1 MTFGFPPVDM
11 WLCCKVAVF
20 STAQL
25 ASAPPPLSK
34 MMLNHYLAGLRNV
47 NIFPSLSFNCEYI
60 VTELELCA
68 DSLMVLICV
77 S

>member
-1 MTFGFPPVDM
+1 M
-11 WLCCKVAVF
+11 L
-20 STAQL
+20 STGQL

-34 MMLNHYLAGLRNV
+34 MILNHYLAGLRNV
-47 NIFPSLSFNCEYI
+47 DIFPSLSFNCEYI

-68 DSLMVLICV
+68 DSFIVLICV